1 MYVRFKATYNGTA
14 WTAKAEDADIFVIG
28 TNIMNLMEN
37 VEVAANEFFRD
48 LLPDGEK
55 LHVVVVNESAVGA
68 ASVTSLENLPAS
80 GPTR

>member
-28 TNIMNLMEN
+28 MNIMNLMEN

-68 ASVTSLENLPAS
+68 VSATPLENLPAS
-80 GPTR
+80 DSTR